1 MFDSKDMSLK
11 KKSAGDAAIDGLVA
25 GLVGGIVSA
34 LVLLVLGLF
43 SGNSTLN
50 ILQRFDTTANG
61 SALLGTVMHLAVS
74 VIYGALFAI
83 LLNLISQVWPAA
95 RRISWLLGIIYGL
108 VLMLLA
114 EVIFSSGF
122 NYQLGELSSID
133 FALFHIAYGVT
144 LGIVS
149 GRMASANNES

>member
-11 KKSAGDAAIDGLVA
+11 KKSAGDVAIDGLGA
-25 GLVGGIVSA
+25 GLAGGIVSA
-34 LVLLVLGLF
+34 SVFLVLGLF

-50 ILQRFDTTANG
+50 IFRGFDATANG

-74 VIYGALFAI
+74 VIYGAIFAI
-83 LLNLISQVWPAA
+83 LLNLIIPVWPAA

-114 EVIFSSGF
+114 EVIFFSGF
-122 NYQLGELSSID
+122 NSQLGELSLID
-133 FALFHIAYGVT
+133 FTLFHIAYGVT

-149 GRMASANNES
+149 GRMASANN